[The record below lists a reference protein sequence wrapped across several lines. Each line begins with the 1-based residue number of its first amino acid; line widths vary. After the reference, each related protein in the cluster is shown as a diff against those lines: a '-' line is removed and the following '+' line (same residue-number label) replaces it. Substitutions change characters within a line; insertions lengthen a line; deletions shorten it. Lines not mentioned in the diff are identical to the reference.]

1 MLSPD
6 EKHACRYTNE
16 RPPAA
21 HKKKLRPPLNFLAAS
36 DVRFDT
42 LADAEITAGNSRN
55 LLQFLLL
62 AGLAARTVFEFELRA
77 ETVALRP
84 RQCTNHELGCQVSSV
99 NSSKFA
105 TDSRGQNATR
115 GCLCIIYERLK
126 KI

>member
-1 MLSPD
+1 MSILLL
-6 EKHACRYTNE
+6 R
-16 RPPAA
+16 

-42 LADAEITAGNSRN
+42 LADAEITAGNFRN

-62 AGLAARTVFEFELRA
+62 AGLAAHTVFEFELRA
-77 ETVALRP
+77 ETVALAAAASV
-84 RQCTNHELGCQVSSV
+84 HESARVLVSSV

-115 GCLCIIYERLK
+115 GDVPVHHI
-126 KI
+126 

>member
-1 MLSPD
+1 M
-6 EKHACRYTNE
+6 HAAIQMSILLLR
-16 RPPAA
+16 

-62 AGLAARTVFEFELRA
+62 AGLAAHTVFEFELRA

-84 RQCTNHELGCQVSSV
+84 RRCTNQLGAGVIC
-99 NSSKFA
+99 
-105 TDSRGQNATR
+105 
-115 GCLCIIYERLK
+115 E
-126 KI
+126 